1 MLIGQRLREIRE
13 AKNLTQADIERR
25 SGLLRSYTSTVEN
38 GHTVPSLETI
48 EKFARGLGIP
58 TYQLFIGADE
68 EPKPALRA
76 LPKKRKMNSFG
87 GGRKEGQYLLQLRSL
102 LAKMSEP
109 NRALLLSLAVAMAK
123 RKRRIRGRKIGTSG
137 DGHS

>member
-1 MLIGQRLREIRE
+1 MLVGQRLREIRK
-13 AKNLTQADIERR
+13 AKNLSQGDIEKR

-58 TYQLFIGADE
+58 TYQLFIGAEE
-68 EPKPALRA
+68 EPRSVLRA
-76 LPKKRKMNSFG
+76 LPKTGKANSFG
-87 GGRKEGQYLLQLRSL
+87 GGRKEGRYLLQLRSF

-109 NRALLLSLAVAMAK
+109 NRALLLFLAVAMAK
-123 RKRRIRGRKIGTSG
+123 RKR
-137 DGHS
+137 